1 MLLKIPDSANDITFD
16 YVVPEHN
23 ANTVTCCKML
33 YQGKSGGD
41 AALAFLICVI
51 DMLQAKCLTVPEQFQ
66 EIARGVSSSDD
77 HNIGDAR
84 INQRLNRIIDHRL
97 VVYG

>member
-1 MLLKIPDSANDITFD
+1 MFLKIPDGANDIAFD

-23 ANTVTCCKML
+23 ANTVTRRKML
-33 YQGKSGGD
+33 DQGKSGGN

-51 DMLQAKCLTVPEQFQ
+51 NMLQAKRLTVPEQFQ
-66 EIARGVSSSDD
+66 EIARGVSPRDD

-97 VVYG
+97 VVYR